1 MTPSGA
7 VLVIDD
13 ELRSRESLQ
22 RLLAEEFDVLC
33 AQNAQEAEAV
43 LAGDLVQ

>member
-13 ELRSRESLQ
+13 VLRSRESLQ
-22 RLLAEEFDVLC
+22 RVLAEEFDVLC
-33 AQNAQEAEAV
+33 AQTCRRPG
-43 LAGDLVQ
+43 L